1 MSKKNTANFWVA
13 MALLAALSLFSV
25 LSFSDQGTEEG
36 DKDRMALMVSKMT
49 SIWQWINVV
58 PSRDTSE
65 RVLKGINAAKDVG
78 EDVVLNDSSGDANHG
93 AFDLTSDK
101 NNYNQGEFKIIKTE
115 SGLNLEVTDNFG
127 EIHVFK
133 LFHH

>member
-1 MSKKNTANFWVA
+1 MSKKNSANFWVA

-25 LSFSDQGTEEG
+25 LSFSGQGTEES

-65 RVLKGINAAKDVG
+65 RVLKGINAAKDVS
-78 EDVVLNDSSGDANHG
+78 EDVILDDSSNNINTEN
-93 AFDLTSDK
+93 FDLKSDK
-101 NNYNQGEFKIIKTE
+101 NNYNQGGFKIIRTE
-115 SGLNLEVTDNFG
+115 QGFNLEVTDNFG
-127 EIHVFK
+127 EIHTFK
-133 LFHH
+133 LFHR